1 MLRHFITV
9 SLDRARY
16 LVSVLLD
23 HGREGFRREL
33 ERYLDALLE
42 GALQDP
48 AEADRRL
55 MALLSG
61 LLSAIFARDVE
72 KVIRAQ
78 LGLSRRF
85 YPLPGVPEKR
95 EAFVTAATD
104 FLSGFSPFAGDG
116 GQTSDKADLYL
127 RLCPDEVIRDLS
139 VASWAERFGYTADH
153 FSRKYRQERGST
165 PGEALQREKLE
176 RARSL
181 IEANDGLSLKEIS
194 FRLGFLDYG
203 HFRKVYKEHFGHPPS
218 GSEGRPS
225 PESP

>member
-16 LVSVLLD
+16 LVSVQLD
-23 HGREGFRREL
+23 HGREAFRREL
-33 ERYLDALLE
+33 ERYLDTLLD
-42 GALQDP
+42 GTLQDP

-61 LLSAIFARDVE
+61 LLSAVFARDVE

-78 LGLSRRF
+78 LGLSRTFFTLR
-85 YPLPGVPEKR
+85 GVPEKR
-95 EAFVTAATD
+95 EAFVAAATD
-104 FLSGFSPFAGDG
+104 FLAGFCPFAGDG
-116 GQTSDKADLYL
+116 GQTSDRADLYL

-165 PGEALQREKLE
+165 PGEALQREKLA
-176 RARSL
+176 RARAM
-181 IEANDGLSLKEIS
+181 IEAGDGLSLKAIA
-194 FRLGFLDYG
+194 FRLGFSDYG

-218 GSEGRPS
+218 GAENHPS
-225 PESP
+225 AAIP